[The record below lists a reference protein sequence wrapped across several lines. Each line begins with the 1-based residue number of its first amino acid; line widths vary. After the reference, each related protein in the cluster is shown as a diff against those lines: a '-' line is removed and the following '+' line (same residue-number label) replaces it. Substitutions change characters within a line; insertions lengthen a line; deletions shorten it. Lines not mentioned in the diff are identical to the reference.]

1 MAATSPPGVGLLKG
15 LGVTLKHMLKPA
27 VTQQYPHVKP
37 DLAPRTRGVIALMD
51 ENCTV
56 CMLCSRECPDW
67 CIYIDSHK
75 ETVPPAKEGGRAR
88 TRNVLDRFA
97 IDFALCMYCGICVEV
112 CPFDALF
119 WSPEF
124 EYSEYDMGKLLHEK
138 EKLRE
143 WMDTVPPPPPLDEG
157 ADAPAEVAEAI
168 AKKERELE
176 EAAAKAAAEER
187 AKQDAAEGKAGSAE
201 DGGTAA
207 TAEPEVKAGEID
219 QETYDALIAEGKSER
234 IARSKAKAA
243 YVKKEKARLKA
254 EAEAKAASG
263 GGAAAEPE
271 VKAGEIDQETYDAL
285 IAEGKSERM
294 ARAKAKAAYV
304 KKEKARLRAEAEA
317 AGGAEE
323 AGGSGAE
330 GTGDAGNE
338 ASATDDA
345 APTAPR
351 KGDIHVEGAG
361 EIDQETYDALIA
373 EGKSERIARS
383 KAKAAWVRKK
393 KQEQIDGGSGDDGG
407 AA

>member
-1 MAATSPPGVGLLKG
+1 MATTSPPGVGLLKG
-15 LGVTLKHMLKPA
+15 LGVTIKQMFKPA

-37 DLAPRTRGVIALMD
+37 DLPPRTRGVIALMD

-124 EYSEYDMGKLLHEK
+124 EYSEYDIDKLLHEK
-138 EKLRE
+138 GKLRE
-143 WMDTVPPPPPLDEG
+143 WMDTVPPPPALDEG
-157 ADAPAEVAEAI
+157 ADAPGEVATAI
-168 AKKERELE
+168 EKANQELE
-176 EAAAKAAAEER
+176 AAKAKAAEEAR
-187 AKQDAAEGKAGSAE
+187 AKEQGEQAPAAGDAA
-201 DGGTAA
+201 AA
-207 TAEPEVKAGEID
+207 APAEPEVKAGEID
-219 QETYDALIAEGKSER
+219 QETFDRLIAEGKSER

-243 YVKKEKARLKA
+243 YVKKEKQRLKEQA
-254 EAEAKAASG
+254 EQQ
-263 GGAAAEPE
+263 AAAAPAAEEPKVE
-271 VKAGEIDQETYDAL
+271 AGEIDQETFDQL

-304 KKEKARLRAEAEA
+304 KKQKAKLRAEAEQAGGGDAVEAPAAEGSGEAA
-317 AGGAEE
+317 AGE
-323 AGGSGAE
+323 
-330 GTGDAGNE
+330 
-338 ASATDDA
+338 A
-345 APTAPR
+345 APSAAPR
-351 KGDIHVEGAG
+351 KADIEVEGAG

-373 EGKSERIARS
+373 SGKSERIARS

-393 KQEQIDGGSGDDGG
+393 KQEQMDAEGD
-407 AA
+407 A